1 MSFRVYEHFNT
12 GEHENGRKN
21 QMTDGINGRSEPES
35 GPGSGIHPKNMS
47 GWPGFDR
54 SKQIAQK
61 VAPEDVSSE
70 H

>member
-1 MSFRVYEHFNT
+1 MV
-12 GEHENGRKN
+12 GKN
-21 QMTDGINGRSEPES
+21 QMTDGINGRSEPKS
-35 GPGSGIHPKNMS
+35 GPGSGIHPKTMS

-61 VAPEDVSSE
+61 VAPDDVSSE